1 MNKII
6 GTFVTVVTAAV
17 LVSCAVQKGT
27 DDIAME
33 EAALAGWMRNNRP
46 DIPKMEDGLYYK
58 IYPAG
63 TDAKKVSLTDGVSW
77 IYLTGLGTDLEGN
90 YFFNMYGDI
99 ARRLGTYT
107 ELTHFVPEIY
117 RYIESQDL
125 TSGVYKVLPEMS
137 VGDSIEMYCSSRW
150 GYGSGTAEVYVT
162 GFEGNIDLS
171 GNTPIYRTFR
181 LNNASDDPAEI
192 SEKEVTEYATDK
204 LDKLVSDSLKKGV
217 YLRITQ
223 PVAKGETIGEEDEV
237 EVFYTGRYIDG
248 KVFDTN
254 IEKVARENKIYDSE
268 KSYKA
273 MSVKGNSDSFVKGF
287 MLAVTNMKRGEK
299 GTVVFTYNWG
309 YGVTGNNSDGI
320 YIRPFDSLVFD
331 IEILEEEDD

>member
-17 LVSCAVQKGT
+17 LVSCAEQKGT

-90 YFFNMYGDI
+90 YFFSMYGDI

-125 TSGVYKVLPEMS
+125 TSGVYKV
-137 VGDSIEMYCSSRW
+137 
-150 GYGSGTAEVYVT
+150 
-162 GFEGNIDLS
+162 
-171 GNTPIYRTFR
+171 
-181 LNNASDDPAEI
+181 
-192 SEKEVTEYATDK
+192 
-204 LDKLVSDSLKKGV
+204 
-217 YLRITQ
+217 
-223 PVAKGETIGEEDEV
+223 
-237 EVFYTGRYIDG
+237 
-248 KVFDTN
+248 
-254 IEKVARENKIYDSE
+254 
-268 KSYKA
+268 
-273 MSVKGNSDSFVKGF
+273 
-287 MLAVTNMKRGEK
+287 
-299 GTVVFTYNWG
+299 
-309 YGVTGNNSDGI
+309 
-320 YIRPFDSLVFD
+320 
-331 IEILEEEDD
+331 